1 LELVCQ
7 PLTRIPPAKP
17 RQNASIERNNRTI
30 RQERLD
36 LRIRETIEELQQ
48 IATEWFCNCNKY
60 CVTIALTMN
69 TS

>member
-1 LELVCQ
+1 MVCQ

-17 RQNASIERNNRTI
+17 QQNARVERNNRTI
-30 RQERLD
+30 GQERLD
-36 LRIRETIEELQQ
+36 LRICETIDELQQ
-48 IATEWFCNCNKY
+48 IATEWLCICNKY